1 MIPLYSTSQIRNLD
15 AFAVKKL
22 QVPGIILMEN
32 ASIGI
37 YETIL
42 DRFDNI
48 KCVGVVCGKG
58 NNGGDG
64 YAVARHF
71 SNAGIKV
78 KVLSFGS
85 EGELSDNSKTNF
97 KIIKNL
103 SNSRKNLFL
112 KQFKSVKDISWLKE
126 CDFIID
132 AISR

>member
-42 DRFDNI
+42 ERVDNI
-48 KCVGVVCGKG
+48 KCVGVICGKG

-71 SNAGIKV
+71 SNAGFKV
-78 KVLSFGS
+78 KVLSLGF
-85 EGELSDNSKTNF
+85 E
-97 KIIKNL
+97 
-103 SNSRKNLFL
+103 
-112 KQFKSVKDISWLKE
+112 KE
-126 CDFIID
+126 N
-132 AISR
+132 